1 MHSTSNHL
9 LDGWPAWYQNND
21 HWSSLFRQEC
31 WSGLPFPSPA
41 DLPDPGIEPYL
52 LHCKQILYY
61 LSHQGNP
68 EKRNRK
74 RNRKERI
81 PSPTATVP
89 PDLFLT
95 ASPIWVFKYLL
106 PEYWYSISPKLF
118 LFNFIL
124 LTLKNN
130 SFLDDAYTYISNHHL
145 SKFFTL
151 TYKIWIH
158 LNRILQE

>member
-1 MHSTSNHL
+1 MPDS
-9 LDGWPAWYQNND
+9 LDPMDCGPAVFSVHGILQ
-21 HWSSLFRQEC
+21 QEY

-52 LHCKQILYY
+52 LHCRQILYY

-68 EKRNRK
+68 EKSNRK
-74 RNRKERI
+74 RNREERI

-95 ASPIWVFKYLL
+95 ALPIWVFKYLL
-106 PEYWYSISPKLF
+106 PEYWYSMSPKLL

-130 SFLDDAYTYISNHHL
+130 SFLDDACTYISNQHL
-145 SKFFTL
+145 STFFTL
-151 TYKIWIH
+151 TC
-158 LNRILQE
+158 